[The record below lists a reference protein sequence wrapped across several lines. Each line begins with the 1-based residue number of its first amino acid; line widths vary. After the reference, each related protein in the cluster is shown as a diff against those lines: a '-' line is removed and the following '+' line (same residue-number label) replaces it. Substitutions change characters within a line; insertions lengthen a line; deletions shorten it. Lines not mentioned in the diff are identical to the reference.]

1 MIDRRSPALRAVLAG
16 DLPSSDVRGRE
27 TRAQRR
33 ETRAQRRETRAQRQE
48 TRAQRLPRGLTLVEL
63 LVVIVIL
70 TMVTAATIPL
80 MAPVTG
86 ARKVRESARLLASVF
101 AQAQSRA
108 LATGRPAG
116 VWIQRLAS
124 GPNDFVDRAN
134 QAIDLFLCESP
145 PPYSGD
151 TALARAMVEAD
162 GNNLVV
168 TIINDLPQS
177 YVFIGDRIRFN
188 YRGPVYR
195 IAGVGPRVN
204 VQSTYADGSMTGKNM
219 AINLQATDIPPPL
232 NVQLP
237 FQIFRQPVK
246 TADEP
251 VTLPVGAI
259 VDLGFSGV
267 GNGMEFAVPL
277 AGATASANTPSAAA
291 TGIPHRPVL
300 VMFGPSGNL
309 DSVYFGHRPRTLST
323 PQFEP
328 YKPLTA
334 VYLLIGQQTGDNAAA
349 VPNYMNQE
357 NVWVA
362 VNPQSGLVTTSEVAI
377 GTDEATAVAN
387 MDWTDP
393 QEVQQL
399 LSASRAYARSAQN
412 MGGR

>member
-1 MIDRRSPALRAVLAG
+1 
-16 DLPSSDVRGRE
+16 
-27 TRAQRR
+27 
-33 ETRAQRRETRAQRQE
+33 
-48 TRAQRLPRGLTLVEL
+48 
-63 LVVIVIL
+63 
-70 TMVTAATIPL
+70 

-86 ARKVRESARLLASVF
+86 ARKVRESARLLSSVL

-108 LATGRPAG
+108 LSTGRPAG

-145 PPYSGD
+145 PPYSGE
-151 TALARAMVEAD
+151 TPYARAMVEAD
-162 GNNLVV
+162 SGNLVV
-168 TIINDLPQS
+168 SILNHLPQG

-188 YRGPVYR
+188 YRGPLYR

-204 VQSTYADGSMTGKNM
+204 VQSTHADGSMTGENM
-219 AINLQATDIPPPL
+219 AITVLPTDIPPPL

-259 VDLGFSGV
+259 IDLGFSGV
-267 GNGMEFAVPL
+267 GNGMEFAVPVG
-277 AGATASANTPSAAA
+277 GAAASANKNNPSAAA
-291 TGIPHRPVL
+291 TGVPHRPVL

-309 DSVYFGHRPRTLST
+309 DSVYFGHRPKTLST
-323 PQFEP
+323 PQYEP
-328 YKPLTA
+328 YKAIAA
-334 VYLLIGQQTGDNAAA
+334 VYFLVGQQTGDNAAA

-362 VNPQSGLVTTSEVAI
+362 ANPQSGLVTTSEVAI
-377 GTDEATAVAN
+377 GTDDASALAN

-393 QEVQQL
+393 TQVQTL

>member
-1 MIDRRSPALRAVLAG
+1 LLGGRQRAKY
-16 DLPSSDVRGRE
+16 D
-27 TRAQRR
+27 QRHT
-33 ETRAQRRETRAQRQE
+33 ECACYSK
-48 TRAQRLPRGLTLVEL
+48 RGLTLVEL

-86 ARKVRESARLLASVF
+86 ARKIRESARLLGSVL

-145 PPYSGD
+145 PPYSGE
-151 TALARAMVEAD
+151 TPYARAIVQAESGQMVV
-162 GNNLVV
+162 NILNH
-168 TIINDLPQS
+168 LPQG

-188 YRGPVYR
+188 YRGAVYR

-204 VQSTYADGSMTGKNM
+204 VQSTYADGSLTGENM
-219 AINLQATDIPPPL
+219 AINVQATDIPPPL

-237 FQIFRQPVK
+237 YQIFRQPVK

-251 VTLPVGAI
+251 VSLPVGAI
-259 VDLGFSGV
+259 IDLGFSGV

-277 AGATASANTPSAAA
+277 AAAGANTPSAAA
-291 TGIPHRPVL
+291 TGVPQRPVL

-334 VYLLIGQQTGDNAAA
+334 VYLLVGQTTGDDPAA
-349 VPNYMNQE
+349 VPNFMNQD

-362 VNPQSGLVTTSEVAI
+362 VSPQSGLVTTTEVAI
-377 GTDEATAVAN
+377 GADKASVLSGF
-387 MDWTDP
+387 DWSDP

-399 LSASRAYARSAQN
+399 MSASREFARSAQN